1 MECRSRCSATSSR
14 VRGSGPR
21 VGPAMGNLVMP
32 SQSWITCSAGWSY
45 VSCQESNYRCSLR
58 QRPVATTLAVSQ
70 SSCQP
75 AFRSSVR
82 TVMKQG
88 MHLFIPPAV
97 RSWCR
102 MGAATNAAT
111 VAERA
116 AALDTV
122 EGHVSA
128 PPLHDQRSEVRGRCV
143 MSLLF
148 RLRRIPKHGNR
159 PANTNASDG

>member
-1 MECRSRCSATSSR
+1 MECRSRYSATSSR
-14 VRGSGPR
+14 VRGSSPR
-21 VGPAMGNLVMP
+21 VGLAMGNLVMP
-32 SQSWITCSAGWSY
+32 SQSWITCSGGWSY

-88 MHLFIPPAV
+88 MHLFVPPAV

-102 MGAATNAAT
+102 MGAATNAAMWRN
-111 VAERA
+111 ERLLLTPLRGTSRLLHYMTREA
-116 AALDTV
+116 KYV
-122 EGHVSA
+122 EGA
-128 PPLHDQRSEVRGRCV
+128 
-143 MSLLF
+143 
-148 RLRRIPKHGNR
+148 
-159 PANTNASDG
+159 

>member
-1 MECRSRCSATSSR
+1 
-14 VRGSGPR
+14 
-21 VGPAMGNLVMP
+21 
-32 SQSWITCSAGWSY
+32 
-45 VSCQESNYRCSLR
+45 
-58 QRPVATTLAVSQ
+58 
-70 SSCQP
+70 
-75 AFRSSVR
+75 
-82 TVMKQG
+82 
-88 MHLFIPPAV
+88 
-97 RSWCR
+97 

-122 EGHVSA
+122 EGHVWA